1 MNTSLLKFD
10 RLCSSSAPGAS
21 RHPVSSPTSAS
32 ASASASHP
40 PHSGSLR
47 RAPTA

>member
-32 ASASASHP
+32 ASASHP